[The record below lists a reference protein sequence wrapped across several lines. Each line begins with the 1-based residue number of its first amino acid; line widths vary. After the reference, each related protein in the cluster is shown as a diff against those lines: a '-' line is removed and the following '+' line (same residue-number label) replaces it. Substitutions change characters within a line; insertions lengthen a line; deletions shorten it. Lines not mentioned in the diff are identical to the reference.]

1 MSAGSISLE
10 SALRTCK
17 VNQSSANKVE
27 SDRFLNPDNMLCPIW
42 NGHDLAGRPVCPDS
56 FMTKSRGCN
65 SAQDRV
71 LVENNVTRPQYM
83 SYITLSQNGIAGEIY
98 GNITSHKNS
107 QLRTNE
113 LDKVHGLTGQFGY
126 VTDFG
131 AQVIPGCGTGQAYE
145 KAQLQIHNQEQRQKQ
160 HMQNEKELYDNSRHS
175 GY

>member
-1 MSAGSISLE
+1 MSVSLE

-83 SYITLSQNGIAGEIY
+83 SYITLSQNGIIGDIY
-98 GNITSHKNS
+98 DDTTAHTNS
-107 QLRTNE
+107 QLRTSTLN
-113 LDKVHGLTGQFGY
+113 KVLENTGNFG
-126 VTDFG
+126 TDFG
-131 AQVIPGCGTGQAYE
+131 ATIIPSCGTGQAYE
-145 KAQLQIHNQEQRQKQ
+145 KAQHQLAAQKHRQKQ
-160 HMQNEKELYDNSRHS
+160 HLQNQKESYDNSRCS

>member
-1 MSAGSISLE
+1 MSAGSVSLE
-10 SALRTCK
+10 SAIRTCK

-42 NGHDLAGRPVCPDS
+42 NGHDLAGRPVCPNS

-71 LVENNVTRPQYM
+71 VVENNVTRPQYM
-83 SYITLSQNGIAGEIY
+83 SYITLSENGIIGEIY
-98 GNITSHKNS
+98 GDSTKQVNS
-107 QLRTNE
+107 QLRTNA

-126 VTDFG
+126 VSDFG
-131 AQVIPGCGTGQAYE
+131 AQVIPSCGTGNAYE
-145 KAQLQIHNQEQRQKQ
+145 KAQLQIHSQEQRLKQ
-160 HMQNEKELYDNSRHS
+160 HLHNQKELYDNNRCS

>member
-42 NGHDLAGRPVCPDS
+42 NGHDLTGRPVCPDS

-83 SYITLSQNGIAGEIY
+83 SYITLSQNGIVGDIY
-98 GNITSHKNS
+98 GNTTSHTNS
-107 QLRTNE
+107 QLRTNA
-113 LDKVHGLTGQFGY
+113 LDKVHGLTGQFGH

-131 AQVIPGCGTGQAYE
+131 AQVIPSCATGNAYE
-145 KAQLQIHNQEQRQKQ
+145 LAQHQMYSE
-160 HMQNEKELYDNSRHS
+160 D
-175 GY
+175 